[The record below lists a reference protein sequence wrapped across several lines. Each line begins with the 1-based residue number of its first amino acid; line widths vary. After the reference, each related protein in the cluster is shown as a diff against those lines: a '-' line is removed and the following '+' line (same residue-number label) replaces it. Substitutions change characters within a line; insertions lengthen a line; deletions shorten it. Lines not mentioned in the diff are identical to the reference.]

1 MLIIAAGAIIAVGIL
16 QVGVQSQRT
25 GIAQNSAVD
34 AYEVQIRNKAFTAA
48 QVSMERINESGGTWH
63 PTSSSPWIQEIDGD
77 SISLYYDLKPSSGG
91 GSYAILES
99 DTVEIHARSW
109 YRDPISNQVKDLN
122 IITSYV
128 KEALHFVPDFQSAI
142 SIAAGYDHF
151 NFSAQGSSMIT
162 GDDNS
167 GTCGSKPAVTVQ
179 DQESYDAI
187 SGDSGTYDQLEGE
200 GGKIEVDSTLSYQ
213 PVDQLVA
220 RLAQMD
226 GVNKIPSGTYNEN
239 LGSADN
245 PGVFFVE
252 GDTKFA
258 SNTEGFGI
266 MVVRNYGTVEGD
278 TTGLLDPVTGSLDL
292 KGGFTF
298 NGLVIFENA
307 YNMDGKGTVNINGS
321 VLVGKTDED
330 DPTIPDIDIEL
341 NGNITVSYDCQAEQT
356 AKAAAANMLN
366 QNRYK
371 RLSTYE

>member
-16 QVGVQSQRT
+16 QLGVQGKRT

-48 QVSMERINESGGTWH
+48 QVSMERINETGGTWH
-63 PTSSSPWIQEIDGD
+63 PTINSPWVQEIDGD
-77 SISLYYDLKPSSGG
+77 SISLYYDLKPSSSG
-91 GSYAILES
+91 GSYAMLKG
-99 DTVEIHARSW
+99 DTVEIHARAW
-109 YRDPISNQVKDLN
+109 YTDPLSNQERDLE

-128 KEALHFVPDFQSAI
+128 KQALHFVPEFKSAI
-142 SIAAGYDHF
+142 SIAAGYDDF
-151 NFSAQGSSMIT
+151 TFSAQGSSLIT

-167 GTCGSKPAVTVQ
+167 GTCAAKPAVAVQ

-187 SGDSGTYDQLEGE
+187 SADSDTYSRLAGE
-200 GGKIEVDSTLSYQ
+200 GGELTLDTDLSYQ

-226 GVNKIPSGTYNEN
+226 GVTRIPDGVYQED

-266 MVVRNYGTVEGD
+266 MVVRNYGTVSGD
-278 TTGLLDPVTGSLDL
+278 TTGGSLIDEITGSLDL

-321 VLVGKTDED
+321 VLVGKTED
-330 DPTIPDIDIEL
+330 SFDDIDIDL
-341 NGNITVSYDCQAEQT
+341 NGNITVSYDCEAEET
-356 AKAAAANMLN
+356 AKAASAMMLN